1 MQQHDA
7 VATSAPTLNL
17 APIFHLMI
25 LMFDWYPGY
34 EYHFARTQLVLFTL
48 GMGMTL
54 SIADFLEIAR
64 RPVSFA
70 SGLIGQLCVIPFVAV
85 AINAVG
91 DFEPGIAV
99 GLILVA
105 AMPGGALSKF
115 FAYFGRGNMALSI
128 SLTGVGTLLSLV
140 TVPLMLQFLAA
151 KHIDEFSMPIA
162 DIMIDFAL
170 CLLLPLAMGLFV
182 SRMWHR
188 HRLLLSKI
196 CIRTGLVV
204 VIVMIVGSL
213 GSGRIQPGQYGWSVP
228 IGIILFC
235 VIGQQVNMLPF
246 YFLRWPRRDR
256 LAVGIEATMRN
267 MNLALLIKAQLF
279 PETDAL
285 GNGVLF
291 VILFYAAAAMGAGLP
306 LALNHRRL
314 ARKEASSSLANQ
326 PITSEASPQT
336 NRLNS

>member
-1 MQQHDA
+1 MIDWLRLALARHMQQHDA

-54 SIADFLEIAR
+54 SVADFVEIVR
-64 RPVSFA
+64 RPISFA
-70 SGLIGQLCVIPFVAV
+70 SGLIGQLFVIPFVAV
-85 AINAVG
+85 AINAIG

-128 SLTGVGTLLSLV
+128 SLTGVSTLLSLI
-140 TVPLMLQFLAA
+140 TVPVMLQLLAA
-151 KHIDEFSMPIA
+151 QHIDNFEMPVDA
-162 DIMIDFAL
+162 IMIDFAL
-170 CLLLPLAMGLFV
+170 CLLLPLALGLVV
-182 SRMWHR
+182 SRVWHE
-188 HRLLLSKI
+188 HRLLLSKF
-196 CIRTGLVV
+196 CIRIGLIV
-204 VIVMIVGSL
+204 VIVMVAGSL
-213 GSGRIQPGQYGWSVP
+213 GSGRIQPGAYGWSVP
-228 IGIILFC
+228 IAIILFC
-235 VIGQQVNMLPF
+235 VIGQQLNMLPF
-246 YFLRWPRRDR
+246 YVLRWPRRDR
-256 LAVGIEATMRN
+256 LAVGIEVTMRN

-279 PETDAL
+279 RETDEL

-306 LALNHRRL
+306 LALNHRRM
-314 ARKEASSSLANQ
+314 ARKEPQLASRT
-326 PITSEASPQT
+326 P
-336 NRLNS
+336 